1 MKTSEEF
8 KQEALEVISALRSYV
23 EEQQRLGI
31 KIIPACTPAAD
42 EWKVPRPIPPH
53 LKKDALQSIREE
65 IGDCTRCRLHA
76 GRKNIVFGVGNPDA
90 RLVFVGEGP
99 GVEED
104 QQAEPFVGK
113 AGHLLTRM
121 IQAIQLDRADVY
133 IANIVKCRPPGN
145 RDPQEDEI
153 ETCLPFLKK
162 QLAVIQPGII
172 CTLGRF
178 ATQALLGTKEG
189 ITKLRGRFHVL
200 ESGIKVMPTYHPSF
214 LLRYPEKKR
223 EAWEDLQKVQ
233 KEYQAGSLQALQC
246 VKI

>member
-8 KQEALEVISALRSYV
+8 KQEALEVISALRSYM

-31 KIIPACTPAAD
+31 KIIPAFTPAAD
-42 EWKVPRPIPPH
+42 EMKVPRPMPPH
-53 LKKDALQSIREE
+53 LKKDALQGIREE
-65 IGDCTRCRLHA
+65 IGDCTRCRLHK

-90 RLVFVGEGP
+90 LLVFVGEGP
-99 GVEED
+99 GAEED
-104 QQAEPFVGK
+104 VQGEPFVGA
-113 AGHLLTRM
+113 AGQLLTRM
-121 IQAIQLDRADVY
+121 IQAIQLDRSDVY
-133 IANIVKCRPPGN
+133 IANVVKCRPPDN

-162 QLAVIQPGII
+162 QLAVIRPRII

-189 ITKLRGRFHVL
+189 ITKLRGRFHAL
-200 ESGIKVMPTYHPSF
+200 EGGARVMPTYHPSF
-214 LLRYPEKKR
+214 LLRSPEKKR

-233 KEYQAGSLQALQC
+233 KEYQAGP
-246 VKI
+246 

>member
-1 MKTSEEF
+1 MKSSETLN
-8 KQEALEVISALRSYV
+8 QEALAIISSLRSYV
-23 EEQQRLGI
+23 EEQRRCGI
-31 KIIPACTPAAD
+31 MTIPAAVLPAAA
-42 EWKVPRPIPPH
+42 KAATRVVPSH
-53 LKKDALQSIREE
+53 LKKDYLQAVREE
-65 IGDCTRCRLHA
+65 IGDCARCRLQA
-76 GRKNIVFGVGNPDA
+76 GRKNIVFGAGNPDA

-99 GVEED
+99 GEEED

-121 IQAIQLDRADVY
+121 IQAIQLDRTDVY
-133 IANIVKCRPPGN
+133 ITNIVKCRPPGN

-162 QLAVIQPGII
+162 QLAVIQPRII

-189 ITKLRGRFHVL
+189 ITKLRGRFHML

-233 KEYQAGSLQALQC
+233 KEYQEGP
-246 VKI
+246 